1 MLNFFEATA
10 LNTIKKYNMIEEN
23 DKIVVGLSGGA
34 DSSVLLTVLKKLSD
48 KIGFTVCAAHLNHGI
63 RGDEAK
69 RDMEFSK
76 DLSERLNID
85 FYQKTVNVP
94 EYASKNHISEELAG
108 RKLRYEFFDEL
119 CRKHGFNKIAVA
131 HNKNDSAETILF
143 NLIRGSGSKG
153 LCGITP
159 VNNNVVR
166 PLIETSRE
174 EIEQYAKE
182 NSINFVTDSTNY
194 CDIYSRNIL
203 RNNVISQFKRINENA
218 VNNIIRCSDI
228 LFSENEF
235 MTEYAKSLNLLQF
248 ADNKILLNREKFDAQ
263 HIAVKRILV
272 IEAIKL
278 LNQNTNNFSSVHAEN
293 IISGCKT
300 GSVIMFPS
308 DVAAIFEHDNIVF
321 TKEFFE
327 IPDYEYIVKI
337 PDKIIVKE
345 TGLAYNFEVV
355 DINDVDDKN
364 QYISLDNAILSEIT
378 LRTRRDGDIF
388 APSGMN
394 GNKKVKKYY
403 IDNKIPKYQRN
414 KYPLLVINNEI
425 AAIMQQR
432 VSRNFVI
439 NENTKKILKITVTG
453 GSNE

>member
-1 MLNFFEATA
+1 MLNFFEKNT
-10 LNTIKKYNMIEEN
+10 LNTIKNYHMIEEN

-48 KIGFTVCAAHLNHGI
+48 VIGFTICAAHLNHGI
-63 RGDEAK
+63 RGEEAQ
-69 RDMEFSK
+69 RDMVFSESLAK
-76 DLSERLNID
+76 QLNIS

-108 RKLRYEFFDEL
+108 RNLRYKFFDEI
-119 CRKHGFNKIAVA
+119 CQSHGFNKIAVA
-131 HNKNDSAETILF
+131 HNKNDSVETILL

-153 LCGITP
+153 LCGITA
-159 VNNNVVR
+159 VNNNVIR

-182 NSINFVTDSTNY
+182 NSINFVTDSTNL
-194 CDIYSRNIL
+194 CDKYSRNIL
-203 RNNVISQFKRINENA
+203 RNNVISEFKRINENA

-235 MTEYAKSLNLLQF
+235 ITEYAKNLNILQT
-248 ADNKILLNREKFDAQ
+248 AENKIVLNRKKFNIQ
-263 HIAVKRILV
+263 HIAVKRIL
-272 IEAIKL
+272 IIQAIKL
-278 LNQNTNNFSSVHAEN
+278 LNQNTKNFSAAYAES

-300 GSVIMFPS
+300 GSVINLPCE
-308 DVAAIFEHDNIVF
+308 VVVVFENDNIIF
-321 TKEFFE
+321 TKDYFE

-337 PDKIIVKE
+337 PDKINVKE
-345 TGLAYNFEVV
+345 TGLTYHFEIV
-355 DINDVDDKN
+355 DINAVDGKN
-364 QYISLDNAILSEIT
+364 QYISLDDANVSEMI
-378 LRTRRDGDIF
+378 LRTRHDGDTF

-394 GNKKVKKYY
+394 GNKKIKKYY

-414 KYPLLVINNEI
+414 KYPLLVINNKI
-425 AAIMQQR
+425 AAIIQQR
-432 VSRNFVI
+432 VSRDFVI
-439 NENTKKILKITVTG
+439 NENTKKILKITVSG